1 MKNKRT
7 ISATTFFN
15 SRVTA
20 TISISLVLFL
30 LGLIILLT
38 LFAGNLSSYV
48 KERFSF
54 DIILNEEVKHTQV
67 TDLMKKLEKTVF
79 VKSTEYISKA
89 DAAKQLEEDLGQN
102 PEDFLGFNPL
112 PEMIV
117 VHLNSRYANTDSLF
131 VVESQIKGFSTNIK
145 DIEYRKELMEI
156 VNDNLRNAGII
167 LLGLTALLLII
178 SFALIN
184 NTIRLTVYSKRF
196 LIHTMKLVG
205 ATAGF
210 IRKPFI
216 RAQVVSGIIA
226 AIIANGLLFWLLY
239 YISNDLG
246 NLSELVNANTLYI
259 VFGGVFVLGILISVA
274 ATFSAVNKYIRM
286 DEGDLYYI

>member
-7 ISATTFFN
+7 ISATTFFS

-54 DIILNEEVKHTQV
+54 DIILNEEVKNAQV
-67 TDLMKKLEKTVF
+67 ADLIKKLEKTVF

-89 DAAKQLEEDLGQN
+89 DAAKQLEEDMGQN
-102 PEDFLGFNPL
+102 LEDFLGFNPL
-112 PEMIV
+112 PAMIV
-117 VHLNSRYANTDSLF
+117 VHLNSKYANTDSLF

-145 DIEYRKELMEI
+145 DIAYRKELMEM

-167 LLGLTALLLII
+167 LLGLMTFLLII

-216 RAQVVSGIIA
+216 RAQVIAGIIA

-239 YISNDLG
+239 YIAKDLG

-259 VFGGVFVLGILISVA
+259 VFGCVFVLGILISMA
-274 ATFSAVNKYIRM
+274 ATFFAVNKYIRM